1 MQNSTCKKQ
10 ARGLKISKQIFMDL
24 TFWIAIGVFS
34 VSLLFFIFDWLDKTI
49 VALLGALILMVTGV
63 LTWEESLLSID
74 IETLTLLFGLM
85 LVVAVAQYSGIFSW
99 LNVQIAQRSK
109 GSPMAVFLSF
119 MALTFLTSTVLN
131 NATVIILVVP
141 IAIALARGLGLNTKL
156 LVIALA
162 IFSNIGG
169 TLTLIGDPPNTL
181 IGVQAGLSFNSFII
195 NLWVPIAVMTVLIT
209 GYMILLNPNSFKSIR
224 DNFKK
229 LFISNLIIK
238 RITYQFANVKLS
250 KFLVISTCLIILASI
265 LAFMFQPYLGIEL
278 GVLGLL
284 AGIVIVTLASKK
296 IDFVH
301 MVKEIEWDS
310 LLFFAALFVQVGAL
324 EKVGFLQ
331 MITDFIVGFSGNF
344 AVLLLVIVWGIG
356 IASMFI
362 NNIPFVA
369 LMIPVIFQLQDQMAG
384 QPDLDLLWWA
394 LALGACLGGNGTII
408 GSSSGILAVD
418 MAKKHGVR
426 ISFLEFMKVGVPV
439 TLISLVVAS
448 GYLLARL
455 YI

>member
-1 MQNSTCKKQ
+1 
-10 ARGLKISKQIFMDL
+10 MDL
-24 TFWIAIGVFS
+24 SFWIAIGVF
-34 VSLLFFIFDWLDKTI
+34 VISLLFFIFDWLDKTI
-49 VALLGALILMVTGV
+49 VSLLGALILMVTGV

-74 IETLTLLFGLM
+74 IETLALLFGLM

-119 MALTFLTSTVLN
+119 MALTFFTSTVLN

-169 TLTLIGDPPNTL
+169 TMTLIGDPPNTL
-181 IGVQAGLSFNSFII
+181 IGIQAGLSFNSFII
-195 NLWVPIAVMTVLIT
+195 NLALPIFVMSILSMGYLI
-209 GYMILLNPNSFKSIR
+209 MLNPTSFKTIK

-238 RITYQFANVKLS
+238 RITYQFASVKLS
-250 KFLVISTCLIILASI
+250 KSLVISTCLVILISI
-265 LAFMFQPYLGIEL
+265 LAFMFQPYLGIKL
-278 GVLGLL
+278 GVLGLIF
-284 AGIVIVTLASKK
+284 GIGLMTLAVKHLE
-296 IDFVH
+296 FTHVL
-301 MVKEIEWDS
+301 KEIEWDS
-310 LLFFAALFVQVGAL
+310 LLFFAGLFVQVGAL
-324 EKVGFLQ
+324 EKVGFLN
-331 MITDFIVGFSGNF
+331 MITDFIAGFSGNF
-344 AVLLLVIVWGIG
+344 AVLLLIIVWSIG
-356 IASMFI
+356 LASMFI

-369 LMIPVIFQLQDQMAG
+369 LMIPVIFQLQASMAG
-384 QPDLDLLWWA
+384 QPHLDLLWWA

-408 GSSSGILAVD
+408 GSSAGILAID
-418 MAKKHGVR
+418 MAKKHGVK
-426 ISFLEFMKVGVPV
+426 ISFMEFMKVGVPV
-439 TLISLVVAS
+439 TLISLVVS
-448 GYLLARL
+448 SVYLLARL